1 MKLKKITMEE
11 AITSPA
17 LNLGEVYML
26 VRMGED
32 TTINELN
39 CAEAFFLVEEEKE
52 KEDDQDRR
60 IRELHEKGRRLKEKL
75 EQFEQRDKVLTDTAR
90 TIDESI
96 KNSLIEPDYFQE
108 EKQDLPEDITK
119 DLPEFNEELAE
130 ELTEEPEPVP
140 EEPKEETKKETKK
153 KKPGSKYDLPKIQ
166 ALLNAGWTNEQLAV
180 EFGVSKETISKNL
193 YYWRKS
199 GKIK

>member
-1 MKLKKITMEE
+1 MELKKITMEE

-26 VRMGED
+26 VRMGEE

-39 CAEAFFLVEEEKE
+39 CAEAFFLVEKE
-52 KEDDQDRR
+52 AEEDDRDRR

-75 EQFEQRDKVLTDTAR
+75 EELEQRDKVLMDTAR

-96 KNSLIEPDYFQE
+96 KNSLIEPDYFQKEKE
-108 EKQDLPEDITK
+108 E
-119 DLPEFNEELAE
+119 LPEFNEELAE

-140 EEPKEETKKETKK
+140 EEPKEEPKK

-193 YYWRKS
+193 YYWRKA

>member
-11 AITSPA
+11 AITSPH
-17 LNLGEVYML
+17 LNSGEVCML
-26 VRMGED
+26 VRINGD
-32 TTINELN
+32 TTIDELN
-39 CAEAFFLVEEEKE
+39 YAESFYLIEEEE
-52 KEDDQDRR
+52 EEEEEDDQDRR

-75 EQFEQRDKVLTDTAR
+75 EELEQRDKVMMDTAR

-108 EKQDLPEDITK
+108 EKEDLPE

-140 EEPKEETKKETKK
+140 EEPKEEPKGKP

-193 YYWRKS
+193 YYWRKA

>member
-1 MKLKKITMEE
+1 MM
-11 AITSPA
+11 
-17 LNLGEVYML
+17 
-26 VRMGED
+26 
-32 TTINELN
+32 
-39 CAEAFFLVEEEKE
+39 
-52 KEDDQDRR
+52 
-60 IRELHEKGRRLKEKL
+60 
-75 EQFEQRDKVLTDTAR
+75 DTAR

-108 EKQDLPEDITK
+108 EKQ
-119 DLPEFNEELAE
+119 ELAE

-140 EEPKEETKKETKK
+140 EKPKEEPKKKPKK

-193 YYWRKS
+193 YYWRKA

>member
-11 AITSPA
+11 AITSPH
-17 LNLGEVYML
+17 LNLGEVCML
-26 VRMGED
+26 VRINGD
-32 TTINELN
+32 TTIDELN
-39 CAEAFFLVEEEKE
+39 YAENFYLIEEEE
-52 KEDDQDRR
+52 EEEEEDDQERR

-75 EQFEQRDKVLTDTAR
+75 EQLEQRDKVMMDTAAM
-90 TIDESI
+90 IDETI
-96 KNSLIEPDYFQE
+96 KQQLEEPDYFQE
-108 EKQDLPEDITK
+108 EKE

-140 EEPKEETKKETKK
+140 EEPKEKPKKT
-153 KKPGSKYDLPKIQ
+153 GSKYDLPKIQ

-193 YYWRKS
+193 YYWRKA

>member
-1 MKLKKITMEE
+1 MEMKEITMEE

-75 EQFEQRDKVLTDTAR
+75 EELEQRDKVMMDTAR

-140 EEPKEETKKETKK
+140 EEPKEETKK

-193 YYWRKS
+193 YYWRKA

>member
-11 AITSPA
+11 AITSPH
-17 LNLGEVYML
+17 LNLGEICML
-26 VRMGED
+26 VRINGD
-32 TTINELN
+32 TTIDELN
-39 CAEAFFLVEEEKE
+39 YAESFYLIEEEE
-52 KEDDQDRR
+52 EEEEEDDQDRR
-60 IRELHEKGRRLKEKL
+60 IRELHEKAKRLKEKL
-75 EQFEQRDKVLTDTAR
+75 EQFEQRDKVMMDTAR

-108 EKQDLPEDITK
+108 EKEE
-119 DLPEFNEELAE
+119 LPEFNEELAE

-140 EEPKEETKKETKK
+140 EEPKEETKK

-193 YYWRKS
+193 YYWRKA

>member
-1 MKLKKITMEE
+1 MEKNIKLKEITMEE
-11 AITSPA
+11 AITSTR

-26 VRMGED
+26 VRMGEE

-39 CAEAFFLVEEEKE
+39 CAEAFFLVEEEE
-52 KEDDQDRR
+52 EAEEDDQDRR
-60 IRELHEKGRRLKEKL
+60 LKEKL
-75 EQFEQRDKVLTDTAR
+75 DELEQRDKVMMDTAR

-140 EEPKEETKKETKK
+140 EKPKEEPKKKPKK

-193 YYWRKS
+193 YYWRKA

>member
-1 MKLKKITMEE
+1 MELKKITMEE

-26 VRMGED
+26 VRMGEE

-39 CAEAFFLVEEEKE
+39 CAEAFFLVEEEAAE
-52 KEDDQDRR
+52 EDDQDRR
-60 IRELHEKGRRLKEKL
+60 IRELHEKARRLKEKL

-96 KNSLIEPDYFQE
+96 KNSLIEPDYFRE
-108 EKQDLPEDITK
+108 EKEDLPEDITE

-140 EEPKEETKKETKK
+140 EEPKKEPKK

-193 YYWRKS
+193 YYWRKA

>member
-1 MKLKKITMEE
+1 MKLEKMTMMTMEE

-17 LNLGEVYML
+17 LSLGEVYML
-26 VRMGED
+26 LKIGGD
-32 TTINELN
+32 TTIDELN

-52 KEDDQDRR
+52 EEDDQERR

-75 EQFEQRDKVLTDTAR
+75 EEFEQRDKVMMDTAR

-96 KNSLIEPDYFQE
+96 KKSLIEPDCFQE
-108 EKQDLPEDITK
+108 EKEE
-119 DLPEFNEELAE
+119 LPEFNEELAE

-140 EEPKEETKKETKK
+140 EEPKEETKKKK
-153 KKPGSKYDLPKIQ
+153 TGSKYDLPKIQ

-193 YYWRKS
+193 YYWRKA

>member
-75 EQFEQRDKVLTDTAR
+75 EQFEQRDKVMMDTAR

-96 KNSLIEPDYFQE
+96 KNSLIEPGYFQE

>member
-1 MKLKKITMEE
+1 MEMKKITMEE

-17 LNLGEVYML
+17 LSLGEVYML
-26 VRMGED
+26 VRMGEE

-39 CAEAFFLVEEEKE
+39 CAEAFFLVEEEE
-52 KEDDQDRR
+52 EEDDQDRR
-60 IRELHEKGRRLKEKL
+60 IRELREKGRRLKEKL
-75 EQFEQRDKVLTDTAR
+75 EQFEQRDKVMMDTAR

-108 EKQDLPEDITK
+108 EKEDLPEDITE

-140 EEPKEETKKETKK
+140 EEPKEEPKK

-193 YYWRKS
+193 YYWRKA